1 MLDDLLGGCGLLVV
15 LIIIGISLFLAMYF
29 GNAFS
34 IPGVIVL
41 LIIGIVGIFKLMQML
56 GESQQEA
63 TENRTARRIAEKRNQ
78 ELKAQLDQKEQQGW
92 FDSCLVM

>member
-63 TENRTARRIAEKRNQ
+63 TENRTARRIAEKQNQ
-78 ELKAQLDQKEQQGW
+78 QLKAQLDQKEQQGW
-92 FDSCLVM
+92 SDSCLVM